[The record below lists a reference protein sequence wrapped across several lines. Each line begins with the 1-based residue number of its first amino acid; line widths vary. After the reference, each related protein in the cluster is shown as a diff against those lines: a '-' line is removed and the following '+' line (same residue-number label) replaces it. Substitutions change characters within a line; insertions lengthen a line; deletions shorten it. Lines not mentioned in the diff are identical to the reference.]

1 MKDAVRITFGVILL
15 LAIEY
20 LGAIYGVWP
29 KAPSA
34 RGSYFSWWFC
44 GGR

>member
-1 MKDAVRITFGVILL
+1 MKDAVRITIAVILL
-15 LAIEY
+15 LVVEY
-20 LGAIYGVWP
+20 LGMVYDVWP
-29 KAPSA
+29 KAPQ